1 MMLTC
6 EDVNQFLAAYLEG
19 DVPPALRRR
28 YEKHVERCSV
38 CSTYLRQYRQT
49 VDLTHESAV
58 LDPEPP
64 EELVDLTMAFLRKH
78 WDEESGRAERSAAS

>member
-6 EDVNQFLAAYLEG
+6 EDVNRFLAAYLED

-38 CSTYLRQYRQT
+38 CGAYLRQYRDT
-49 VDLTHESAV
+49 IDLTRQSAEI
-58 LDPEPP
+58 DPEPP
-64 EELVDLTMAFLRKH
+64 EALVELTLAFLREH
-78 WDEESGRAERSAAS
+78 WDEENGRAERST